1 MAGPEKRKRILQLQ
15 EIENRR
21 QDTGDRRKSVSF
33 KFCILT
39 PVSCILVFKDM
50 IAIID
55 YDAGNLTSV
64 QRALSHLG
72 QDSVI
77 TRDPAQVLAAE
88 KVIFP
93 GVGAA
98 GKAMFDLKRLNM
110 DKAILASYGE
120 GKPILGICLGTQII
134 MERSEENDTACIG
147 LIRGEVRRFPDNL
160 TEGEGRVLKVPH
172 MGWNSVVLKRKHALF
187 RGVEQDSEFY
197 FVHGYYPRPKD
208 SANILGETQYGISFA
223 SVLFSGNLVAVQ
235 FHPEKSGKPGLKIL
249 SNFCSWKGRD
259 DA

>member
-1 MAGPEKRKRILQLQ
+1 
-15 EIENRR
+15 
-21 QDTGDRRKSVSF
+21 
-33 KFCILT
+33 
-39 PVSCILVFKDM
+39 M

-72 QDSVI
+72 HHSVI

-88 KVIFP
+88 RVIFP

-110 DKAILASYGE
+110 DQAILASYGE

-147 LIRGEVRRFPDNL
+147 LIKGEVRRFPDSL
-160 TEGEGRVLKVPH
+160 AEKEGRVLKVPH
-172 MGWNSVVLKRKHALF
+172 MGWNGITLKRDHPLF
-187 RGVEQDSEFY
+187 RNVERDSEFY
-197 FVHGYYPRPKD
+197 FVHAYYPSPKD
-208 SANILGETQYGISFA
+208 PASILGETRYGISFA

-249 SNFCSWKGRD
+249 SNFCSWEGRD

>member
-1 MAGPEKRKRILQLQ
+1 MGAFFSSL
-15 EIENRR
+15 
-21 QDTGDRRKSVSF
+21 SVE
-33 KFCILT
+33 T
-39 PVSCILVFKDM
+39 M

-72 QDSVI
+72 HDSVI
-77 TRDPAQVLAAE
+77 TRDPDRVLAAE
-88 KVIFP
+88 RVIFP

-110 DKAILASYGE
+110 DKAILASYE
-120 GKPILGICLGTQII
+120 AGKPILGICLGTQII
-134 MERSEENDTACIG
+134 MERSEENDTTCIG
-147 LIRGEVRRFPDNL
+147 LIKGDVRRFPDSL
-160 TEGEGRVLKVPH
+160 TGEEGRVLKVPH
-172 MGWNSVVLKRKHALF
+172 MGWNSITLKREHALF
-187 RGVEQDSEFY
+187 RGVERDSEFY
-197 FVHGYYPRPKD
+197 FVHAYYAHPKD
-208 SANILGETQYGISFA
+208 PANILGETQYGLSFA
-223 SVLFSGNLVAVQ
+223 SVLFTGNLVAVQ

>member
-1 MAGPEKRKRILQLQ
+1 MEV
-15 EIENRR
+15 RR
-21 QDTGDRRKSVSF
+21 RWAFFSSLSVE
-33 KFCILT
+33 T
-39 PVSCILVFKDM
+39 M

-72 QDSVI
+72 HVSVI

-88 KVIFP
+88 RVIFP

-110 DKAILASYGE
+110 DQAILASHE
-120 GKPILGICLGTQII
+120 QGKPILGICLGTQII

-147 LIRGEVRRFPDNL
+147 LIEGEVRRFPDSL
-160 TEGEGRVLKVPH
+160 AEKEGRALKVPH
-172 MGWNSVVLKRKHALF
+172 MGWNGITFKREHALF

-197 FVHGYYPRPKD
+197 FVHAYYPRPKD
-208 SANILGETQYGISFA
+208 PANILGETQYGISFA

-249 SNFCSWKGRD
+249 SNFCSWEGGD

>member
-1 MAGPEKRKRILQLQ
+1 
-15 EIENRR
+15 
-21 QDTGDRRKSVSF
+21 
-33 KFCILT
+33 
-39 PVSCILVFKDM
+39 M

-64 QRALSHLG
+64 QRALAYLG
-72 QDSVI
+72 HDSVI
-77 TRDPAQVLAAE
+77 THDPSKVLAAE
-88 KVIFP
+88 RVIFP

-110 DKAILASYGE
+110 DKALLASHQE

-134 MERSEENDTACIG
+134 VERSEENHTTCIG
-147 LIRGEVRRFPDNL
+147 LIKGEVRRFPDNL
-160 TEGEGRVLKVPH
+160 TEENGRGLKVPH
-172 MGWNSVVLKRKHALF
+172 MGWNGITLKRKHVHF
-187 RGVEQDSEFY
+187 QGVEEGSEFY
-197 FVHGYYPRPKD
+197 FVHAYYPCPED
-208 SANILGETQYGISFA
+208 PANVLGETRYGISFA

-249 SNFCSWKGRD
+249 SNFCSWEGRE

>member
-1 MAGPEKRKRILQLQ
+1 
-15 EIENRR
+15 
-21 QDTGDRRKSVSF
+21 
-33 KFCILT
+33 
-39 PVSCILVFKDM
+39 M

-64 QRALSHLG
+64 RRALTHLG
-72 QDSVI
+72 HDSVI
-77 TRDPAQVLAAE
+77 TRDPARVLAAE
-88 KVIFP
+88 RVIFP

-98 GKAMFDLKRLNM
+98 GKAMFDLTRLGM
-110 DKAILASYGE
+110 DQALRASHDS

-134 MERSEENDTACIG
+134 MERSEENDTACVG
-147 LIRGEVRRFPDNL
+147 LIKGDVRRFPDTL
-160 TEGEGRVLKVPH
+160 TEKQGRVLKVPH
-172 MGWNSVVLKRKHALF
+172 MGWNGITLRWEHALF

-197 FVHGYYPRPKD
+197 FVHAYYPRPKD
-208 SANILGETQYGISFA
+208 PANILGETLYGISFA

-249 SNFCSWKGRD
+249 SNFCSWEGRD